1 MKKNLT
7 VSKSHLISEWHPT
20 KNKEVSP
27 ENYTIG
33 SRKVVWWKC
42 DNGHEWQIAIQRRGL
57 QNAKCNECKSL
68 VFLQPNYKDDWDKI
82 KNHNISAKDITY
94 RSEKKVWWRCQ
105 SCNETYYMSPNAKYG
120 HNQGCPYCGGRRISK
135 KK

>member
-20 KNKEVSP
+20 KNKEISP

-42 DNGHEWQIAIQRRGL
+42 KNGHEWATTINSRTSQKSRCRTCIQ
-57 QNAKCNECKSL
+57 
-68 VFLQPNYKDDWDKI
+68 
-82 KNHNISAKDITY
+82 KNLI
-94 RSEKKVWWRCQ
+94 
-105 SCNETYYMSPNAKYG
+105 P
-120 HNQGCPYCGGRRISK
+120 K
-135 KK
+135 KKSIKP